1 MAEVLEEVEEEE
13 EEGGLLLTQVEV
25 LVTGVRGSPLLK
37 GSMEWG

>member
-1 MAEVLEEVEEEE
+1 MAEVLEEEEVE